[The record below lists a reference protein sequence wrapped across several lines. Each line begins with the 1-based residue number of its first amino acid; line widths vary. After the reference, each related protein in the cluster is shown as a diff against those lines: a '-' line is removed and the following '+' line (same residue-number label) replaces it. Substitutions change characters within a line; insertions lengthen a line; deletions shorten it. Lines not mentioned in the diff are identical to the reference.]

1 MVAKIV
7 SKERAPWKA
16 FAIELMGKVLQ
27 RRGLVKRAPNFALI
41 EVTDATREA
50 FTTSLP
56 NLTDDFDYVVVLRCA
71 TTEEPNLPKKFK
83 VVGFSEQFQ
92 TRWSLLQHCANGFVF
107 PLRAGDTRSLDQQRE
122 LKAQLFAH
130 GGNCIAGYA
139 NLKQFLNPDTPLAA
153 DFSGPILLSSL
164 DVNQVVFDQRFLK
177 IRPSELAPATET
189 QDLADLAQRRQAPLL
204 AIDAGELAASHRER
218 KGFAWNEEVAPRQSR
233 SELIESLV
241 RLPNLSKQM
250 NVRRAR
256 LWNDIWLGLDY
267 SPVSEI
273 SADRIDAFAANLTTS
288 EPSNADLRK
297 ARVVLETIGAA
308 K

>member
-1 MVAKIV
+1 MVGKIP
-7 SKERAPWKA
+7 SHERAPWKA
-16 FAIELMGKVLQ
+16 FAIDLMGKVLQ
-27 RRGLVKRAPNFALI
+27 GRGLVKRAPNFALI
-41 EVTDATREA
+41 EVTDATTEA
-50 FTTSLP
+50 FEASLP
-56 NLTDDFDYVVVLRCA
+56 NLTTDFDYVVVLWCA
-71 TTEEPNLPKKFK
+71 TTEEPRLAKKFK

-107 PLRAGDTRSLDQQRE
+107 PLTAGDSRSIVQQRE

-139 NLKQFLNPDTPLAA
+139 HLKQFLNPGAPWAA
-153 DFSGPILLSSL
+153 DFSGPVLVSSL
-164 DVNQVVFDQRFLK
+164 EVNNVVFDQRFLK
-177 IRPSELAPATET
+177 IRPSELSPETET
-189 QDLADLAQRRQAPLL
+189 QDLAALAQKRQAPLL
-204 AIDAGELAASHRER
+204 AIDAGELAASNRER
-218 KGFAWNEEVAPRQSR
+218 KGFAWNEEVSPRSSR

-241 RLPNLSKQM
+241 RLPSLSKQM

-273 SADRIDAFAANLTTS
+273 AADQVHAFAANLNTS
-288 EPSNADLRK
+288 EPSSSDVAK